1 MSSFV
6 KLVAVLSAGL
16 LAAVVAADTKAAD
29 DKSKKTDSTP
39 TPKEAGDKKA
49 KKKKDPAKPVEDP
62 DAPPKP
68 IQVPIPNGH
77 DAKVLTI
84 PYRDTDGKLKMRFSI
99 GVATKIDENHM
110 DMENT
115 QVETFNDDGEH
126 EMFIDLP
133 RSTLELAT
141 WDVTAHQAV
150 TIKREDFDITGNE
163 MIFNLKTKVGGLGG
177 DVRMTIYNL
186 QDSTR
191 PTTDGAKP
199 AAGAPAAEKPSAS
212 PAPAAAV
219 SPTTPEPKA
228 K

>member
-16 LAAVVAADTKAAD
+16 LAAVAAADTRTAD
-29 DKSKKTDSTP
+29 DKSKKTDSTSA
-39 TPKEAGDKKA
+39 PKEKGKKD
-49 KKKKDPAKPVEDP
+49 KKKDSAKPVEDP
-62 DAPPKP
+62 DAPLKP

-99 GVATKIDENHM
+99 GVATKVDENHM

-133 RSTLELAT
+133 KSTLELAT

-150 TIKREDFDITGNE
+150 KIKREDFDITGNE

-191 PTTDGAKP
+191 PAADGAKP
-199 AAGAPAAEKPSAS
+199 AGGAPAADKPSVS

-219 SPTTPEPKA
+219 SPASPEPKA

>member
-16 LAAVVAADTKAAD
+16 LAAVAAADTKTAD
-29 DKSKKTDSTP
+29 DKSKKADSTP
-39 TPKEAGDKKA
+39 APKGATDKKG
-49 KKKKDPAKPVEDP
+49 KKDKKTDAKPAEDP
-62 DAPPKP
+62 NAPPKP

-110 DMENT
+110 DMEQT

-126 EMFIDLP
+126 EMYIDLP
-133 RSTLELAT
+133 KSTLELAT

-150 TIKREDFDITGNE
+150 TIKREDFDLTGNE

-191 PTTDGAKP
+191 PTTD
-199 AAGAPAAEKPSAS
+199 
-212 PAPAAAV
+212 
-219 SPTTPEPKA
+219 
-228 K
+228 